1 MSSRLTTILSYFLV
15 VYTIFLYIA
24 ITADCYIS
32 KSNEGLMY
40 DSLMLIPKKKVG
52 LLLGTSKYI
61 TNGTKN
67 LYFSYRIEAAIQL
80 YYSGK
85 IEFIL
90 VSGDNATIQYNE
102 PITIKKELLKR
113 GIPEDRIVLDYAGF
127 RTFDSMIRAKEVF
140 GQNELTVISQPFH
153 NERAIFIGRKNGMD
167 VIGFNAKDVT
177 DYTAFKT
184 QLREKFARIKMLLDI
199 YFLNTQP
206 KFLGEK
212 IEINP

>member
-1 MSSRLTTILSYFLV
+1 MSRRLTTILSYFLV
-15 VYTIFLYIA
+15 VYTFFLYIA
-24 ITADCYIS
+24 ITADYYIS

-113 GIPEDRIVLDYAGF
+113 GIPENRIILDYAGF

-153 NERAIFIGRKNGMD
+153 NERALFIGRKNGMD